1 MDRLSALDASFLYGE
16 TPETPMHVAGLA
28 IFDPPP
34 AGVKPFDAFRE
45 HIRARLHLLP
55 FFHRKLTLSPI
66 QLDHPVWAEDE
77 EIDLDYHIRHM
88 ALPKP
93 GTQAQLLTLVARLH
107 MIVLDRARPLWQYY
121 IVEGLEGGR
130 FAAYVKMHHA
140 AIDGGAGMAALEI
153 IFGYD
158 AKPQPILPPP
168 KKKKEATP
176 NILELIS
183 DSYAN
188 FFNQQRQFLEALP
201 DMGKAL
207 ANVGKRL
214 TDDLAKPSPLLVAP
228 KTIFNAKLSNQRS
241 FGVCTLSLKDAKAI
255 GKAAGAKLNDVVMAI
270 SAGALRRY
278 LQKRGSLP
286 TDSLIAAVP
295 VSLRE
300 AGNADM
306 NNQVTVFLC
315 KLATDVADPVE
326 RLKAIMASAN
336 DSKARLGDVK
346 DAIST
351 DMSFIGLPMIL
362 TGMARIMGQGTIAEQ
377 MPAVTNV
384 LISNVPGPRKP
395 MYCAGM
401 KMEAYYPVSI
411 PAHGGI
417 LNITVQS
424 YLDRLDFGL
433 IACRDGVPDIETLT
447 KYLVEEF
454 DVLARATGIRE
465 AAAA

>member
-34 AGVKPFDAFRE
+34 AGVKPYDAFRD

-77 EIDLDYHIRHM
+77 DIDLDYHIRHM

-107 MIVLDRARPLWQYY
+107 MILLDRARPLWQYY
-121 IVEGLEGGR
+121 IIEGLESGR

-158 AKPQPILPPP
+158 AKPEAVTPP
-168 KKKKEATP
+168 KKKKAAAP
-176 NILELIS
+176 NIFELIS

-188 FFNQQRQFLEALP
+188 FFNQQRQFLESLP
-201 DMGKAL
+201 DMSKAL
-207 ANVGKRL
+207 ANVSKRL
-214 TDDLAKPSPLLVAP
+214 SDDLAKPSPLLVAP

-241 FGVCTLSLKDAKAI
+241 FGVCTLSLAKAKSV

-278 LQKRGSLP
+278 LQKRGELP
-286 TDSLIAAVP
+286 TESLIAAVP

-300 AGNADM
+300 AGNTDM

-315 KLATDVADPVE
+315 KLATEVVDPVE

-346 DAIST
+346 DAMTT
-351 DMSFIGLPMIL
+351 DMSFIGLPIIL
-362 TGMARIMGQGTIAEQ
+362 TGMARMMGQGTIADQ
-377 MPAVTNV
+377 MPALTNV

-395 MYCAGM
+395 IYCAGA

-433 IACRDGVPDIETLT
+433 IACRDGVPDIDTLT

-454 DVLARATGIRE
+454 DVLARAVGVEE
-465 AAAA
+465 AKAA